1 MSEAFVAELGWVR
14 ATGTP
19 YEIGVSL
26 GRAGRA
32 AVHQR
37 LRQLD
42 YWQAVTDERHL
53 PIVTRLAARTQA
65 LFPEIHAELRGLADG
80 LELPFMQVMAWNCR
94 GDLMSNVPDGC
105 TTVQLPGPTAVLA
118 HNEDGLRE
126 LHGSCFIAEVT
137 GNSGAGFLACCYPG
151 SLPGHTFAVTSGGIA
166 QAVNNLRLRNVRPEI
181 PRMVLGRAVLACKT
195 IAEAL
200 DLLERENDCGGFHF
214 TLAQVGDAGLHSVEF
229 GGGVFSHKMIETASG
244 HANHALHMNLPQT
257 QMITASSRDRQM
269 RVRALLDMGVS
280 DALRILRDTGGT
292 GLPIHRTSSD
302 DPDKE
307 NTLASAIISVNKYGV
322 SWKFYDQSSPEPI
335 YSGDLAAS

>member
-1 MSEAFVAELGWVR
+1 MSEASVVELGWVR

-19 YEIGVSL
+19 YEIGAAL
-26 GRAGRA
+26 GHAGRV

-37 LRQLD
+37 LRPLD
-42 YWQAVTDERHL
+42 YWQAVTDELHL

-65 LFPEIHAELRGLADG
+65 LFPEIHAELQGLADG
-80 LELPFMQVMAWNCR
+80 LELPFLQVMAWNCR

-105 TTVQLPGPTAVLA
+105 TTVQLPGPTAMLA

-137 GNSGAGFLACCYPG
+137 DTNGHGFLASCYPG
-151 SLPGHTFAVTSGGIA
+151 SLPGHTFAVTRSGIA
-166 QAVNNLRLRNVRPEI
+166 QAVNNLRLRNIRPEI
-181 PRMVLGRAVLACKT
+181 PRMVLGRAALACMT
-195 IAEAL
+195 ITEAL
-200 DLLERENDCGGFHF
+200 DLLARENECGGFHF
-214 TLAQVGDAGLHSVEF
+214 TLAQAGNTELHSVEF
-229 GGGVFSHKMIETASG
+229 GGGAFSHKIIETASG

-269 RVRALLDMGVS
+269 RVRELLEMGVS
-280 DALRILRDTGGT
+280 DALRILRDTGGA

-307 NTLASAIISVNKYGV
+307 NTLASAIISVNNTGV

-335 YSGDLAAS
+335 YTGEFIAS